1 MWLRKECRIT
11 SKFLAWGLG
20 FRPIVFIR
28 VEEIGGGGGRACVWE
43 ER

>member
-11 SKFLAWGLG
+11 SKFLAWG